1 MAPTLPQTTAQVV
14 CLDSAGE
21 RLSQAPEDNPRSPVA
36 PEHLAYVIYTSGS
49 TGRPKGVVVPH
60 QGLLNLVF
68 WHQGAFEITS
78 SDRATQLAGTA
89 FDASVWEIWPYLS
102 KGASLHIVGSEILS
116 SPVHLRDWLV
126 SQAVTISFLP
136 TPLAEM
142 VLPLEWP
149 EAPALRILLTGGDKL
164 HHYPS
169 ASVPFKLINNYGPTE
184 NTVVTTSGLVA
195 SEEREATPPI
205 GRPITNTQVYL
216 LDRQLQ
222 PVPLGVP
229 GELYIG
235 GASLARG
242 YLQRPELTPEK
253 FIPHPFSELPGER
266 LYRTGDLAR
275 YRPDGNIEF
284 LGRLDHQVK
293 VRGFRIELG
302 EIEAVLGG
310 HPGVR
315 EVVVLARE
323 DSPGEKRLVAYV
335 VGQEEPAPS
344 VSELRGFVRERLPEY
359 MVPSAF
365 VGLPALPL
373 TPNGKVDRKALPA
386 PEADAYAVRE
396 YAAPEGEVERVLAGI
411 WAEVLQVERIG
422 RHDNFF
428 ELGGHSLLAVT
439 LIERMRRNGLQADV
453 RALFTTPTLAA
464 LAATLGGETDLVE
477 VPPNRI
483 PPQCEAITPEM
494 LPLVELTAAEIEH
507 LVSGVPGGA
516 ANVQDIYPLA
526 PLQEGILFHHLMGT
540 EGDAYLLSC
549 LYSFDSRARLE
560 GFVGALQAVV
570 KRHDILRTAVVWEG
584 LSEPVQ
590 VVWRE
595 APVPV
600 EEVVLDP
607 ARGDVAEQLYAR
619 FDPRHYRIDVR
630 QAPLLRV
637 YIAQDAAQGRWLFL
651 LLLHHLAGDH
661 TTLEVMQAEIQAH
674 LLGQAAQLPVPQPF
688 RNFVAQARLGV
699 SQQDHEA
706 FFRGLLG
713 EVDEPT
719 APFGLLDVRGEGR
732 GIADARLE
740 LDAGL
745 AQRLR
750 KRARKLGV
758 SAASLCH
765 LAWAQVLARVSGR
778 EEVVFGT
785 VLFGRMQGGA
795 GAERVMG
802 LFINTLPVRIRVGE
816 EGVEASVQGTHTL
829 LADLLRHEH
838 ASLALAQ
845 RCSGVPAP
853 APLFSA
859 LLNYRYIQ
867 GMVQAPSAEAMQ
879 AWEGVEVLYGEER
892 TNYPLTL
899 SVDDLGEG
907 FQLTAQVQ
915 DPIDPR
921 RVCDFM
927 NRALERLVEALET
940 APTRAVRSLDVL
952 PEAEWRQVVVEWNA
966 TETAYP
972 KERCIHQLFE
982 AQVERTPEAVAV
994 VFEDHGLSYRVLN
1007 RRANQLAHHLQGL
1020 GVGPEVLVG
1029 ICLERSV
1036 EMVVGLLGILK
1047 AGGAYVPS
1055 RPGLSRGATGLHAR
1069 GCPAEGA
1076 LDPGALGP
1084 HPAPD
1089 HRPGGV
1095 PG

>member
-1 MAPTLPQTTAQVV
+1 M
-14 CLDSAGE
+14 
-21 RLSQAPEDNPRSPVA
+21 
-36 PEHLAYVIYTSGS
+36 
-49 TGRPKGVVVPH
+49 
-60 QGLLNLVF
+60 
-68 WHQGAFEITS
+68 
-78 SDRATQLAGTA
+78 
-89 FDASVWEIWPYLS
+89 
-102 KGASLHIVGSEILS
+102 
-116 SPVHLRDWLV
+116 
-126 SQAVTISFLP
+126 
-136 TPLAEM
+136 
-142 VLPLEWP
+142 
-149 EAPALRILLTGGDKL
+149 
-164 HHYPS
+164 
-169 ASVPFKLINNYGPTE
+169 
-184 NTVVTTSGLVA
+184 
-195 SEEREATPPI
+195 
-205 GRPITNTQVYL
+205 
-216 LDRQLQ
+216 
-222 PVPLGVP
+222 
-229 GELYIG
+229 
-235 GASLARG
+235 
-242 YLQRPELTPEK
+242 
-253 FIPHPFSELPGER
+253 
-266 LYRTGDLAR
+266 
-275 YRPDGNIEF
+275 
-284 LGRLDHQVK
+284 
-293 VRGFRIELG
+293 
-302 EIEAVLGG
+302 
-310 HPGVR
+310 
-315 EVVVLARE
+315 
-323 DSPGEKRLVAYV
+323 
-335 VGQEEPAPS
+335 
-344 VSELRGFVRERLPEY
+344 
-359 MVPSAF
+359 
-365 VGLPALPL
+365 
-373 TPNGKVDRKALPA
+373 
-386 PEADAYAVRE
+386 
-396 YAAPEGEVERVLAGI
+396 AGI
-411 WAEVLQVERIG
+411 WAEGLQVERIG

-483 PPQCEAITPEM
+483 PPQCEAIAPEM

-540 EGDAYLLSC
+540 EGDAYLLSG

-560 GFVGALQAVV
+560 GFVGALQGVV

-619 FDPRHYRIDVR
+619 FDPRHYRIDVH

-661 TTLEVMQAEIQAH
+661 TTLEVIQAEIQAH

-713 EVDEPT
+713 DVDEPT

-732 GIADARLE
+732 GIAEARLE

-750 KRARKLGV
+750 ERARKLGV

-816 EGVEASVQGTHTL
+816 EGVEASVRRTHTL

-859 LLNYRYIQ
+859 LLNYRYSQ
-867 GMVQAPSAEAMQ
+867 EMVHAPSAEAMQ

-892 TNYPLTL
+892 TNYPLML

-907 FQLTAQVQ
+907 FGLTAQVQ

-927 NRALERLVEALET
+927 NTALERLVEALER

-952 PEAEWRQVVVEWNA
+952 SESERRQVVVEWNA

-982 AQVERTPEAVAV
+982 AQVERAPEAVAV

-1047 AGGAYVPS
+1047 AGGAYVPLDPAYPEERLAFMLEDARLKVLLTQAHLEATLPQTGAPVLCLDRDWGAIANERVENPTS
-1055 RPGLSRGATGLHAR
+1055 RALADNLAYVMYTSGSTGRPKGTSIMHRSVVRLVKETNYAELSGEEVLLQFAPISFDAATLELWGSLLNGGRLVVFPAYIPSLEELGGVLQQHQVTLLWLTAGLFHQMVEQRLEGLRGVRQLLAGGDVLSVPHVRKALAALEGGQLINGYGPTENTTFTCCYPITEVGQSGASIPIGRPISNTQVYVLDRHLEPVPDW
-1069 GCPAEGA
+1069 CCWGA
-1076 LDPGALGP
+1076 LHRWSGAGAGLFSPSGL
-1084 HPAPD
+1084 D
-1089 HRPGGV
+1089 GGEV
-1095 PG
+1095 PPSSLQ